1 MSARSLLV
9 DAQRP
14 DPATMAE
21 AAALLRE
28 GNVVAFPTETVYG
41 LGADALNADAVA
53 RIYVAKGRPAWNP
66 VIAHAPD
73 IEAARALTRS
83 WPESAERLAQAF
95 WPGPLTL
102 VLPRAS
108 HVPDIVTAGLDA
120 VGVRVPAH
128 PVALALLRATG
139 RPIAAPSA
147 NRFTQVSPTTAAHV
161 QTSLGDRIPLILDG
175 GPCEV
180 GIESTVVDL
189 TSDTPTV
196 LRPGMISRRQLEAV
210 LGRPVALSVG
220 SVRADDASTSGQRSP
235 GMADRHYAPHA
246 DVWLFAST
254 QRGEI
259 ERALT
264 ARQRSVTSPGG
275 PVVALLL
282 GTTVHVGA
290 TGRVVPMPDDPQA
303 YARALYAELHAA
315 DADGASLVIIEQP
328 PEDDQWRGVHD
339 RLVRAAR

>member
-139 RPIAAPSA
+139 RPIPPSA
-147 NRFTQVSPTTAAHV
+147 IASRRRRPRRPR
-161 QTSLGDRIPLILDG
+161 GDAWATIPLIPTVG
-175 GPCEV
+175 REV
-180 GIESTVVDL
+180 GLVHCRRL
-189 TSDTPTV
+189 T
-196 LRPGMISRRQLEAV
+196 
-210 LGRPVALSVG
+210 
-220 SVRADDASTSGQRSP
+220 
-235 GMADRHYAPHA
+235 
-246 DVWLFAST
+246 
-254 QRGEI
+254 
-259 ERALT
+259 
-264 ARQRSVTSPGG
+264 
-275 PVVALLL
+275 
-282 GTTVHVGA
+282 
-290 TGRVVPMPDDPQA
+290 
-303 YARALYAELHAA
+303 
-315 DADGASLVIIEQP
+315 
-328 PEDDQWRGVHD
+328 
-339 RLVRAAR
+339 